1 MEFLLLLKASLKFI
15 TANWWRT
22 GCLTV
27 AIIAIA
33 LYATIHIQSLRLRQ
47 ADIAYKELQLVL
59 DRITVESKLKQGK
72 LDVAMIAFEEMKKK
86 QAASAKRIADLM
98 KNWPTECNEAAISA
112 ADILR
117 KRGEE

>member
-1 MEFLLLLKASLKFI
+1 MEFLLLLKAALKFI
-15 TANWWRT
+15 TADIWRSISIVL
-22 GCLTV
+22 CIV
-27 AIIAIA
+27 AIG
-33 LYATIHIQSLRLRQ
+33 LYATIHIQSLRLKQ

-72 LDVAMIAFEEMKKK
+72 LDVAMVAFEEMKKK

-98 KNWPTECNEAAISA
+98 KNWPTECNEAATSA